1 MEYVIWIV
9 LDSTNNTI
17 FTIFIIINYSTIIEL
32 IMIIIVITKINYKYF
47 FRLILSPVLQPWRVR
62 DFWKEISPTSA
73 MKMDQSSDKEIRGL
87 CRKRTVV

>member
-32 IMIIIVITKINYKYF
+32 IMIIIVITKIIFNYF
-47 FRLILSPVLQPWRVR
+47 IW
-62 DFWKEISPTSA
+62 
-73 MKMDQSSDKEIRGL
+73 
-87 CRKRTVV
+87 